1 MSYRRL
7 ILRGTID
14 LVRSELVRRGV
25 TTRSAEA
32 LVRGLMGDRR
42 Q

>member
-1 MSYRRL
+1 MSYRRR

-14 LVRSELVRRGV
+14 LVRGELVWRGV
-25 TTRSAEA
+25 TTRSAEE
-32 LVRGLMGDRR
+32 LVRGLIGDRR